1 MVRLRIKYEKVGAI
15 RYASHR
21 DTMRLFRRAL
31 AAGDVP
37 VCYSQGFNP
46 HPRLSFGPSL
56 RTGWEGLGE
65 YLDVL
70 LDEPVPDFM
79 DRCNRGLPDGLHIL
93 ETAVVEPSVPK
104 LSMDV
109 RAARYS
115 VFIDDCAG
123 NEKQERD
130 TFAGPRTGRP
140 DKAARPDRKRRP
152 ELEAA
157 IRKQHFFETGEGP
170 SPAVLELEIFTKA
183 GGIDIEYLT
192 TMHQGKCVLPHELLE
207 PLGQDPGALAIPIK
221 VIRRALYVERQGS
234 FVLPVS
240 KGAVQGKP

>member
-1 MVRLRIKYEKVGAI
+1 MFQRG
-15 RYASHR
+15 
-21 DTMRLFRRAL
+21 L

-70 LDEPVPDFM
+70 LAEPVPDFM
-79 DRCNRGLPDGLHIL
+79 DRCNRGLPDGLRVL
-93 ETAVVEPSVPK
+93 ETVEVEPSVPK

-109 RAARYS
+109 TAARYS
-115 VFIDDCAG
+115 VFIDDSG
-123 NEKQERD
+123 NGNQEQNA
-130 TFAGPRTGRP
+130 FSGPREGRS
-140 DKAARPDRKRRP
+140 DKAAEPERRRRP

-157 IRKQHFFETGEGP
+157 IRKQHLIETGEGP
-170 SPAVLELEIFTKA
+170 SPTVLELEIFEKT

-192 TMHQGKCVLPHELLE
+192 TMHQGKCVLPQALLE
-207 PLGQDPGALAIPIK
+207 PLGQDPGALAVPIK
-221 VIRRALYVERQGS
+221 VIRRALYVERRGA